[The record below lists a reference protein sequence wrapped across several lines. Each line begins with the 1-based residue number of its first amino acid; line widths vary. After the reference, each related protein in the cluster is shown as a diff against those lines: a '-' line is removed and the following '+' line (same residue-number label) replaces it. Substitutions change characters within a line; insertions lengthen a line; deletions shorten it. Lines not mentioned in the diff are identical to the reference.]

1 MATYKPLGR
10 YDLKLNDRD
19 FKNMTQKLNGNISKA
34 RKTELH
40 RLGDKLKSAYGKYEI
55 EIR

>member
-10 YDLKLNDRD
+10 HNLKLNDRD

-40 RLGDKLKSAYGKYEI
+40 
-55 EIR
+55 